1 MITGKKIKFTPEE
14 KEAIIA
20 EKQQERDE
28 FEKANLGKFRLIY
41 PCEDEPGRM
50 ENYDRLLKA
59 SQECWEQF
67 TTGKRGRKPQNSGAN
82 ATMNNKE
89 SMRDMRADAL
99 GADGKPV
106 WRGSGSVA
114 NYMPTWEKNY

>member
-1 MITGKKIKFTPEE
+1 
-14 KEAIIA
+14 
-20 EKQQERDE
+20 
-28 FEKANLGKFRLIY
+28 
-41 PCEDEPGRM
+41 M
-50 ENYDRLLKA
+50 ENYEKLLKG

-67 TTGKRGRKPQNSGAN
+67 TTGKRGRKPQHSGAN